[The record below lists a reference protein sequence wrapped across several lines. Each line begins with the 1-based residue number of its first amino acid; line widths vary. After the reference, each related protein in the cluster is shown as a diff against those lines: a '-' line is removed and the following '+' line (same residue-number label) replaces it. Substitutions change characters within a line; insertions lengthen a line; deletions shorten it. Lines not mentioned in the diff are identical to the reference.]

1 VVGHKKEPAVKYDP
15 IRIDAETDARRVRR
29 AALRSADQSQRETP
43 GAYIRRCRERANKTP
58 EEVAA
63 KICAHYG
70 AQHHALRDLAN
81 LEADQPGDYSRLVRA
96 LHAHGAFAFNLPVFY
111 TLAAAT
117 CDAGLDDCHAA

>member
-1 VVGHKKEPAVKYDP
+1 MPKPMLAASAAPLFAPP
-15 IRIDAETDARRVRR
+15 ISPSARRPVPISGD
-29 AALRSADQSQRETP
+29 AASAPTRHPKRSPRRSAP
-43 GAYIRRCRERANKTP
+43 
-58 EEVAA
+58 
-63 KICAHYG
+63 HYG